1 MVTVELV
8 FGFLIISIML
18 AVFGWGILL
27 FGVQVGC
34 IDTARDVARQA
45 ARGDRDGVAKATAEA
60 PHGARTR
67 VWTTGQQISVEVTVR
82 SKPFDFIPAITLTA
96 DATALREP
104 GEQR

>member
-8 FGFLIISIML
+8 FGFLIVSIML

-45 ARGDRDGVAKATAEA
+45 ARGDQDAVRKAEAEA
-60 PHGARTR
+60 PHGARVT
-67 VWTTGQQISVEVTVR
+67 VSATSQQVAVVVTVR
-82 SKPFDFIPAITLTA
+82 SKPFDFVPAITLSA
-96 DATALREP
+96 DAAALREP
-104 GEQR
+104 GQP

>member
-8 FGFLIISIML
+8 FGMLIIAILM

-45 ARGDRDGVAKATAEA
+45 ARGDQDAVRLAESQA
-60 PHGARTR
+60 PHGA
-67 VWTTGQQISVEVTVR
+67 TTKIIRRGQQLTVQVRVR
-82 SKPFDFIPAITLTA
+82 SKPFDFVPAITVTA
-96 DATALREP
+96 EATAVREP

>member
-8 FGFLIISIML
+8 FGMLIVAILM

-45 ARGDRDGVAKATAEA
+45 ARGDHDGIRVAESRA
-60 PHGARTR
+60 PHGA
-67 VWTTGQQISVEVTVR
+67 TTKIIASGDQITVQVRVR
-82 SKPFDFIPAITLTA
+82 SKPFDFVPAIKLTA
-96 DATALREP
+96 QTTALREP
-104 GEQR
+104 GANR